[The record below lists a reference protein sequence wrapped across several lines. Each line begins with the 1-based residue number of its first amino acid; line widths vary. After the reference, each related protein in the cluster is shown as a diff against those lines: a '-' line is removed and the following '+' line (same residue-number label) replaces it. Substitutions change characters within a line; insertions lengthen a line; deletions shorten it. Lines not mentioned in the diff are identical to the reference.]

1 MPIILQT
8 TEYNLIYLLSSK
20 DYPGLVKV
28 GKTTVKASNAELL
41 EPNSEALIDAVKKR
55 YASLG
60 TVAADGLKLEY
71 SEVAWFRD
79 QQGLGYSFDDH
90 DVHNVLVHSHYERV
104 PITSFWG
111 EAEEWFR
118 IDVETGKKAIQA
130 VKQGQ
135 EVIDGPVVEKKEKV
149 VIRFRGEQERAISET
164 IATFETREKKLWN
177 AKMRFGKT
185 LCAHELIRRAGY
197 GRTLILTHRP
207 AVRQGWFEDYHK
219 LPFENYQY
227 GSKIGEKYPKLDEK
241 DFKGKDFKSLE
252 EDYTQKGI
260 RYIYFASMQDLRGS
274 KDAQTDKSKGIDK
287 NSEVFTTPWDLIIL
301 DEAHE
306 GTQTELGK
314 NVISELIKDKSPKLL
329 YLSGTPF
336 NILSQFEDDEIYT
349 WDYVMEQEAKEKWPL
364 EHPNERNPYE
374 GLAKL
379 SVFAYNLGDVFEINN
394 YTRSED
400 DYFNFAELFRV
411 WTGSKQKDNADIP
424 AGASKGDFVHKE
436 DVLKFLDMLCD
447 NTKESFY
454 PYSNAEF
461 CQALSHT
468 LWMVPGVAQADALKR
483 MIDNHRIHTELGY
496 EVISVAG
503 EGSKL
508 ELKDEDDSAGIEKIE
523 KDALRKVQ
531 TAVKKFPKTITL
543 SCGRLTTG
551 VSVPEWT
558 GVFMLSG
565 GYSTSAANY
574 MQTIFRGQTPY
585 KNGAIKT
592 NCYAFDFAP
601 DRTLTVIDE
610 WIESQPGNK
619 GPHEKGPKIES
630 TLKFLSVISMAGGKE
645 EPFSAKSFIESV
657 NKALADFV
665 VSHGF
670 KGRKLTKDF
679 SSWTLD
685 DFKLIAEIGKVLG
698 NEKGVKIGANGEVV
712 VAKGGM
718 TGDSSKPKGH
728 NGGKKKGGK
737 KGTPGI
743 DGKKKNEESD
753 KRRRAQNILDQI
765 YVRLPL
771 LLFGAVDNAEGLTID
786 ELLDNAVID
795 NESWNEF
802 MPQKFTKAMMKQIAH
817 LIRVDALIASTSMTI
832 KTAKEADSL
841 SVEERAK
848 VIAALLATF
857 HFPDKETILTP
868 WRVVNMHLSQTIG
881 GYDFYDE
888 EHCKLIEDPR
898 YVEIPKVTST
908 IFWDENT
915 RLLEINSK
923 SGVYPLYL
931 AYSLYRIQCEMSS
944 EELTPLVREQIWNH
958 VLNDNIFVICKT
970 EMAKKITNRVLRGY
984 KDIPTHCEVYKN
996 LVPII
1001 KNDEGE
1007 KKRQKL
1013 IEDLTS
1019 TTYWQ
1024 MGNGKGD
1031 MKFNAIVSN
1040 PPYQVIKAT
1049 DKAGA
1054 NNSFATAIYPAFIQ
1068 LARSLKPDY
1077 ISMITPSRWM
1087 TKTGQGINEEWAE
1100 ELISSNHFISLTD
1113 YYDASVVFAG
1123 IEIKG
1128 GVSYFLYSNAYSG
1141 KCHYSINQGGKTASY
1156 FDNLNFEGTGIV
1168 IRDEFAINI
1177 LRKVI
1182 AVEGE
1187 SFLDNNFSDFVGPQ
1201 HFFDKDGLL
1210 TTSWRGYSLEQDTD
1224 HSIKY
1229 YLNKNLISS
1238 GYAWIKRCDIPKGHA
1253 SLPLHKIYISK
1264 AYGAGDSFPHQIIG
1278 IPFYGEPNSVC
1289 SQTYLIIG
1297 HDPKRHSL
1305 SKSECESIISYIKT
1319 RFFRYLVSIKK
1330 KTQDNPSSVFQFV
1343 PIQDWSTSWTDKELY
1358 KKYNLS
1364 KDEIEYIESMIKPMG
1379 DDSTEPAD
1387 NR

>member
-1 MPIILQT
+1 MPINLQT
-8 TEYNLIYLLSSK
+8 TAYNLIYLLSSK
-20 DYPGLVKV
+20 DYPGLIKV
-28 GKTTVKASNAELL
+28 GKTTVDSSSAESL
-41 EPNSEALIDAVKKR
+41 EPNSEPLVDAVRKR

-60 TVAADGLKLEY
+60 TVAADGLKYEY

-79 QQGLGYSFDDH
+79 EQGLEYRFDDH
-90 DVHNVLVHSHYERV
+90 DVHAILEHSHYERV
-104 PITSFWG
+104 PIKSFWG
-111 EAEEWFR
+111 EAGEWFR
-118 IDVETGKKAIQA
+118 IDVETGIKAIQA
-130 VKQGQ
+130 VKQGKD
-135 EVIDGPVVEKKEKV
+135 VIDGPVVEKKEKAT
-149 VIRFRGEQERAISET
+149 IRFREEQERAISET
-164 IATFETREKKLWN
+164 ISSFRSRDKKLWN

-185 LCAHELIRRAGY
+185 LCALELIRRASY

-207 AVRQGWFEDYHK
+207 SVRQGWFEDYHN

-227 GSKIGEKYPKLDEK
+227 GSRLGEKYPKLDEK
-241 DFKGKDFKSLE
+241 DFKGKDFASLE
-252 EDYTQKGI
+252 NDYTQKGI

-274 KDAQTDKSKGIDK
+274 KDAQTDKDKGIDK
-287 NSEVFTTPWDLIIL
+287 NSEVFSTPWDLIIL

-306 GTQTELGK
+306 GTQTVLGK
-314 NVISELIKDKSPKLL
+314 NVISELIKDKHPKLL

-336 NILSQFEDDEIYT
+336 NILSQFEEDEIYT
-349 WDYVMEQEAKEKWPL
+349 WDYVMEQEAKEKWSL

-379 SVFAYNLGDVFEINN
+379 SVYAYNLGDVFEINN

-400 DYFNFAELFRV
+400 DYFNFAEFFRV
-411 WTGSKQKDNADIP
+411 WTGSKQKDNAEMP
-424 AGASKGDFVHKE
+424 AGATKGEFVHKE

-468 LWMVPGVAQADALKR
+468 LWMVPGVSQANALKK
-483 MIDNHRIHTELGY
+483 MIDAHRLHTELGY

-531 TAVKKFPKTITL
+531 TAVKKYPKTITL

-610 WIESQPGNK
+610 WIESTPGNK
-619 GPHEKGPKIES
+619 GPREKGPKIES
-630 TLKFLSVISMAGGKE
+630 ALKFLSVISMAGGKE
-645 EPFSAKSFIESV
+645 EPFSAKRFIESV

-685 DFKLIAEIGKVLG
+685 DYNLIAAIGKVLG
-698 NEKGVKIGANGEVV
+698 NEKGVKIGTNGEVV
-712 VAKGGM
+712 VARGGM
-718 TGDSSKPKGH
+718 TGDTSKTKKGGNKKGPKKGPSGI
-728 NGGKKKGGK
+728 GGKK
-737 KGTPGI
+737 T
-743 DGKKKNEESD
+743 NEESD
-753 KRRRAQNILDQI
+753 KRRKAQNVLDQI

-771 LLFGAVDNAEGLTID
+771 MLFGAVDNAEGLTID
-786 ELLDNAVID
+786 ELLDKAVID
-795 NESWNEF
+795 DESWNEF

-832 KTAKEADSL
+832 KTAKEADNL
-841 SVEERAK
+841 PVEERAK
-848 VIAALLATF
+848 VIAGLLATF

-868 WRVVNMHLSQTIG
+868 WKVVNMHLSNTIG
-881 GYDFYDE
+881 GYDFYDDKHE
-888 EHCKLIEDPR
+888 KLIEDPR
-898 YVEIPKVTST
+898 YVEIPRVTSE

-915 RLLEINSK
+915 KLLEINSK

-944 EELTPLVREQIWNH
+944 EELTPIVRGRIWEH
-958 VLNDNIFVICKT
+958 VLKDNIFVICKT

-984 KDIPTHCEVYKN
+984 RDITTHCEVCESLISIMKN
-996 LVPII
+996 THSS
-1001 KNDEGE
+1001 KD
-1007 KKRQKL
+1007 KQKL

-1019 TTYWQ
+1019 SKYWHI
-1024 MGNGKGD
+1024 GNGKSD

-1040 PPYQVIKAT
+1040 PPYHESLSSTSAY
-1049 DKAGA
+1049 AG
-1054 NNSFATAIYPAFIQ
+1054 SIYQHFIE
-1068 LARSLKPDY
+1068 LARKLEPSY

-1087 TKTGQGINEEWAE
+1087 TKDGQGIKDEWVE
-1100 ELISSNHFISLTD
+1100 DMITCNHISHITD
-1113 YYDASVVFAG
+1113 YLDASECFPGVD
-1123 IEIKG
+1123 IKG
-1128 GVSYFLYSNAYSG
+1128 GVNYFLYESAYVGECKHLICNSG
-1141 KCHYSINQGGKTASY
+1141 EINTKTG
-1156 FDNLNFEGTGIV
+1156 FLNDSGTGII
-1168 IRDEFAINI
+1168 IRDVYAEGII
-1177 LRKVI
+1177 SKI
-1182 AVEGE
+1182 SSVEG
-1187 SFLDNNFSDFVGPQ
+1187 SYITSRAFSSLVGPRD
-1201 HFFDKDGLL
+1201 FFTAKVNGVSILG
-1210 TTSWRGYSLEQDTD
+1210 TNWRGYAKVRDEE
-1224 HSIKY
+1224 HPIKCY
-1229 YLNKNLISS
+1229 INKKMDAIGEGWISV
-1238 GYAWIKRCDIPKGHA
+1238 ADVPKNIHVKDY
-1253 SLPLHKIYISK
+1253 HKIYIPKS
-1264 AYGAGDSFPHQIIG
+1264 GGSGNDPLVLGQPI
-1278 IPFYGEPNSVC
+1278 YGEPGSVC
-1289 SQTYLIIG
+1289 SVTYLVIG
-1297 HDPKRHSL
+1297 YENQIS
-1305 SKSECESIISYIKT
+1305 SKVEAENIISYLKT

-1330 KTQDNPSSVFQFV
+1330 RTQDNPRDVFQFV
-1343 PIQDWSTSWTDKELY
+1343 PLQDWSKSWTDEELY
-1358 KKYNLS
+1358 EKYGLTN
-1364 KDEIEYIESMIKPMG
+1364 DEIEYIESKIKIM
-1379 DDSTEPAD
+1379 D
-1387 NR
+1387 